1 MKKKTLNQTQLDTVL
16 DMLIAFSQ
24 GNFKAKGEVSDE
36 DSDLNAVISG
46 LNMLSEELVNYQE
59 KSSGQDSFI
68 ENILGGIDEVV
79 YARKIH
85 KDQGL
90 LGSFTYVSKRCQEI
104 IGLNSFDLHNDQQL
118 WIKAVHP
125 DDLLYCQS
133 GLAQLLNGGSTVLV
147 YRLYHSQQKSFRYIE
162 DRITVCVGD
171 DGTSL
176 QLYGSARDITQQ
188 QQDKMELESKNEFI
202 SRIISSSDQFF
213 YIVAIQPEDTFENK
227 FTYLSWQI
235 EKIQGSTVDQLKNT
249 SKGWISLVHPDDLE
263 KLKED
268 NRRMFSTCLPIM
280 RTYRVKHAHRDEYI
294 WLEDYVIPVADQSG
308 RVTELYGSARDVNSR
323 KRVELEREALNL
335 ELNHRYNELMQFSY
349 IVSHNLRSPISNI
362 LGLARLLN
370 SGISGTDAKTTTG
383 YIRKAAERMDEQLYD
398 LNMILSS
405 RSNIHEK
412 KEEVDI
418 AEVVEAVCSTLKNEL
433 EETFANIEVSISPEA
448 GKLFT
453 IKSYLHSIIFNL
465 LSNSL
470 KYRSVHR
477 QPSIQIQVYLS
488 DGRTR
493 VIFTDNGDGM
503 DLNEN
508 GESIFGLFRRLDT
521 AKKGSGLGLYMTKTQ
536 IESLGGSIQVQS
548 IREKGTVFTIIF

>member
-1 MKKKTLNQTQLDTVL
+1 MKKKTLNQTHLDTIL

-24 GNFKAKGEVSDE
+24 GNFKAKGQVSDD

-79 YARKIH
+79 YARQIH

-90 LGSFTYVSKRCQEI
+90 LGPFTYVSKRCQEI
-104 IGLNSFDLHNDQQL
+104 IGLNSFDLHDDQQS
-118 WIKAVHP
+118 WINSIHP

-133 GLAQLLNGGSTVLV
+133 VLAQVLNGGSTVLV

-162 DRITVCVGD
+162 DRITVCAGD

-176 QLYGSARDITQQ
+176 QLYGSARDITEQ

-249 SKGWISLVHPDDLE
+249 PKGWISLIHPDDME

-268 NRRMFSTCLPIM
+268 NRRMFSNCLPTM
-280 RTYRVKHAHRDEYI
+280 RTYRVKHSHRDEYI
-294 WLEDYVIPVADQSG
+294 WLEDYVIPVTDQSG

-323 KRVELEREALNL
+323 KRAELDREALNL

-370 SGISGTDAKTTTG
+370 SGISGTDAKTTTD
-383 YIRKAAERMDEQLYD
+383 YIQKAAERMDEQLYD

-418 AEVVEAVCSTLKNEL
+418 AEVVEAVCSSLKNEL

-470 KYRSVHR
+470 KYRSIHR
-477 QPSIQIQVYLS
+477 QTSIQIQVYLS

-508 GESIFGLFRRLDT
+508 GESIFGLFRRLDI

-536 IESLGGSIQVQS
+536 IESLGGSIDVQS
-548 IREKGTVFTIIF
+548 IKEKGTVFTIIF